1 MSSEQLRCGRLRLA
15 TSGSSEW
22 PLLFGMA
29 GTPLTLCRVSWGRS
43 FLPFLRKLGLR
54 RRQRHAV
61 YLQKSLHTEFWGG
74 SGQDQGMRK
83 VLGALASLGRSM
95 LQSGVKQLAVLDVG
109 AASYEGPDRCH
120 AAEMAVLLGC
130 SASFQIHA
138 FEPLPRELERTRRS
152 TEQRLR
158 RDLSLG
164 RRAARRCI
172 SWQQRAVSNAS
183 GEARL
188 RGSANQ
194 ASLSR
199 HIPAITGSADYAS
212 QEFESVMTQR
222 LDDFAREVGLAP
234 SLLLKIDTEGH
245 DLEVLQGARSL
256 LEAGDVAAIVFEVA
270 GQMNPDFFR
279 LHKEQKRVDHRVS
292 LAEPTLE
299 SMVRWLGALGY
310 ESFLLGSRSLIPLS
324 GSWWDKS
331 FEVCWSRRDLSCWYD
346 VLALPR
352 AGRSGF
358 WSAFAPRTVLLQA
371 FAEI

>member
-1 MSSEQLRCGRLRLA
+1 MVAVAVA
-15 TSGSSEW
+15 TS
-22 PLLFGMA
+22 L
-29 GTPLTLCRVSWGRS
+29 
-43 FLPFLRKLGLR
+43 
-54 RRQRHAV
+54 HA
-61 YLQKSLHTEFWGG
+61 
-74 SGQDQGMRK
+74 
-83 VLGALASLGRSM
+83 
-95 LQSGVKQLAVLDVG
+95 
-109 AASYEGPDRCH
+109 
-120 AAEMAVLLGC
+120 
-130 SASFQIHA
+130 
-138 FEPLPRELERTRRS
+138 
-152 TEQRLR
+152 
-158 RDLSLG
+158 
-164 RRAARRCI
+164 RCI

-310 ESFLLGSRSLIPLS
+310 VTRIKEKI
-324 GSWWDKS
+324 
-331 FEVCWSRRDLSCWYD
+331 V
-346 VLALPR
+346 
-352 AGRSGF
+352 
-358 WSAFAPRTVLLQA
+358 
-371 FAEI
+371 I